1 MDCLSCVPA
10 LRDEVVEGGL
20 REHQLGLEGVPVEAE
35 NGGEVAKG
43 GHGACVE
50 GEHQETHK
58 TVTPSRFLGPAPAA
72 PPPIVGEGETEG
84 TLGWFKSNES
94 VMNYG
99 LQAHLGGRLC
109 ATISY

>member
-50 GEHQETHK
+50 GEDQETQK
-58 TVTPSRFLGPAPAA
+58 AFSKSRFLSPAPAA
-72 PPPIVGEGETEG
+72 EPPPVVGQGEAEG
-84 TLGWFKSNES
+84 TLGWTS
-94 VMNYG
+94 VWTN
-99 LQAHLGGRLC
+99 Q
-109 ATISY
+109 S